1 MPPTISPPA
10 PADPALAPTAQLL
23 PAPHAPTPAPA
34 PSANDA
40 PADPALAPTAQLL
53 PTPHAPLL
61 AKRPRPVPLDPRP
74 HRAPRLFPRDMR
86 NLASF
91 DPTILYGLTNAP
103 TLFHT
108 APHFQPPT
116 PPRQS
121 LPRTTVRC

>member
-1 MPPTISPPA
+1 VDSERRFSKMPPTISPPA

-61 AKRPRPVPLDPRP
+61 AKHPRP
-74 HRAPRLFPRDMR
+74 HRAPRLFPR
-86 NLASF
+86 

-108 APHFQPPT
+108 ALHFQPPT